1 MAHVPC
7 ETYQASPIIAGRCGR
22 CGWPEHAHQLGGDR
36 VRTPHEVG
44 QRLSE
49 TFDPGGAIDWDIDT
63 WAHSHAAAIDEAR
76 ALLDAPLATA
86 IAAATADALNAKPD
100 TLTPG
105 EWCDLL
111 QHQVDELREL
121 EGNADVDQPDRQ
133 AHHRLVTIAGMATA
147 YAEVLDRHMAKA
159 PVRAQE
165 PSTPTAAKKKEKRR

>member
-1 MAHVPC
+1 MNAPC
-7 ETYQASPIIAGRCGR
+7 ETHQASPIIAGRCGR

-36 VRTPHEVG
+36 VKTPHEVG

-49 TFDPGGAIDWDIDT
+49 TFDPGGSINYDIDE
-63 WAHSHAAAIDEAR
+63 WATDHGAAIDEAIAR
-76 ALLDAPLATA
+76 LDAPLVNA
-86 IAAATADALNAKPD
+86 IAAAAADALNAKPD

-111 QHQVDELREL
+111 AHQVDELREL
-121 EGNADVDQPDRQ
+121 EGSGEDLDQPDRQ

-159 PVRAQE
+159 PTRTPE
-165 PSTPTAAKKKEKRR
+165 PAAPAKKKDKKR

>member
-1 MAHVPC
+1 MNAPC

-36 VRTPHEVG
+36 VKTPHEVG

-49 TFDPGGAIDWDIDT
+49 TFDPGGSIDYDIDA
-63 WAHSHAAAIDEAR
+63 WATDHGAAIDEAIAR
-76 ALLDAPLATA
+76 LDAPLVNA
-86 IAAATADALNAKPD
+86 IAAATADALSAKPD

-111 QHQVDELREL
+111 QHQVDELRAL
-121 EGNADVDQPDRQ
+121 EGAGEDLDQPDRQ
-133 AHHRLVTIAGMATA
+133 AHHRLVKIAGLATA

-159 PVRAQE
+159 PTRAQD
-165 PSTPTAAKKKEKRR
+165 PSAPTAAKKKGKRR